1 MQLVSHASLKIVTV
15 KDGQVGITYNNGV
28 LELFETG
35 RHTIEK
41 ATHTLAGFVSTGQQT
56 LRISEVTG
64 MSLDNVELTFDA
76 AICVRVVD
84 AQKAVVMLTSGRAD
98 ADIVTEIQEN
108 IQERA
113 KLDLS
118 TIIGKN
124 RLNNKHD
131 ATTADKEKEKKPA
144 APPPEPADDEF
155 VTVSAASA
163 SGSGDGF
170 RTAIHDSFM
179 HLFRREMRNECG
191 VEVINMAIEDVKIVD
206 TELAKALASAAVAN
220 SSLERQMIEAEIVQV
235 KAQADS
241 KVATIDA
248 EGKAAGM
255 HIMARAEAD
264 RIKTIS
270 DTLEKAC
277 APVQQ
282 QETIRASGNA
292 LNECSTVM
300 LAQDTGALATLLS
313 GAQGSGLAP
322 KISR

>member
-84 AQKAVVMLTSGRAD
+84 AQKAVVMLTSGRAG
-98 ADIVTEIQEN
+98 ADIVREIQEN

-124 RLNNKHD
+124 RLNNKHE
-131 ATTADKEKEKKPA
+131 ATTSEKKAEEKPA
-144 APPPEPADDEF
+144 SPPPGEAEDF
-155 VTVSAASA
+155 VAVSAASA
-163 SGSGDGF
+163 SESGGGF

-179 HLFRREMRNECG
+179 HLFKIEMRNECG

-248 EGKAAGM
+248 EGKAAAM